1 MAIFRRATDHA
12 TEHTAAAPGADDAV
26 HGTSRAVGGNTTSNS
41 REVQSAVE
49 PKIIGP
55 NVPVAGVGERTDAS
69 TSGTSR
75 GTESTGVEK
84 DIILTESDGHVKGP
98 EKVEENE
105 EKKVDGEEDVDDE
118 SKYPKGLPLAI
129 LTFGLCMAT
138 FVVSRLG
145 G

>member
-1 MAIFRRATDHA
+1 MAIFPDHA
-12 TEHTAAAPGADDAV
+12 TEHTAGGPGTDDAV
-26 HGTSRAVGGNTTSNS
+26 HGISRADGGDTTSNS
-41 REVQSAVE
+41 REAQSAVE

-55 NVPVAGVGERTDAS
+55 NVPVAGVVDGVAERTDAS

-84 DIILTESDGHVKGP
+84 DVVAEFDGHVTGP

-105 EKKVDGEEDVDDE
+105 EEKVVSEEEVDDE

-138 FVVSRLG
+138 FVVSRIG
-145 G
+145 